1 MKKIKDPWIAKEKFD
16 YTLKVKE
23 RLSYEKWVEYVD
35 THKDYFL
42 WYEETEHGIDLLN
55 NLHKVSHESKLKH
68 LKTLN
73 KMIAYAQFNVKKRSF
88 EFLLSFNV
96 DYGVIS
102 STFNKKISNQHIVR
116 LIDLAKF
123 LDAYVLN
130 NGKQII
136 DETFL
141 EL

>member
-1 MKKIKDPWIAKEKFD
+1 MKKIKDPWIAKEKFKYISD
-16 YTLKVKE
+16 VKE
-23 RLSYEKWVEYVD
+23 KLSHEKWVEYID
-35 THKDYFL
+35 AHKDYYL
-42 WYEETEHGIDLLN
+42 WFEETELGIDLSNKLRTEPEVSRLDFSKELN
-55 NLHKVSHESKLKH
+55 KTIAKAEYNEKKGNFDVILTFSHE
-68 LKTLN
+68 
-73 KMIAYAQFNVKKRSF
+73 
-88 EFLLSFNV
+88 
-96 DYGVIS
+96 YGTIG